1 MPIVLMR
8 LVHRIAAR
16 SWRTPALAMLGAA
29 VVGWLLIVAFEEP
42 DAEIRNPLHYLWYC
56 FVSATT
62 VGYGDLYP
70 ESAGG
75 RIGGVLVVVAGLTA
89 GLMLF
94 AELTLWMAKGRT
106 MKANGRAALHHR
118 GHIVIIGYEREGLR
132 SIIGQLR
139 PDPQFA
145 KTPVVTV
152 FWPDQLVGENPDPDL
167 YDVVLFD
174 ETALERA
181 AVADAR
187 TVLVVGHNDD
197 ETVRV
202 MLTVSAF
209 LRRDGAK
216 PSQHLLAGVHDGG
229 SRTEINEA
237 LALISPD
244 IEPVDIDDPA
254 VVAVAV
260 RNPGVAQIYHN
271 LASTLDNDSTL
282 FRVNVPEDAGE
293 WPRLD
298 LAIFLLRRGSTLLAV
313 GESHRPNA
321 RFRLSTQP
329 DEVVKGG
336 QCLMALPLAS
346 GLGGPPSAG
355 NAVRSLASLRLAQGL
370 ASRSGFSQA
379 RNLPSDAIAN
389 LEVRSG

>member
-1 MPIVLMR
+1 MPIFMR
-8 LVHRIAAR
+8 LIHRIAAR
-16 SWRTPALAMLGAA
+16 SWRAPALVMLGAA
-29 VVGWLLIVAFEEP
+29 AVGWLLIMAFEKP
-42 DAEIRNPLHYLWYC
+42 GSEIRDPLHYLWY
-56 FVSATT
+56 FFISATT

-70 ESAGG
+70 ETAGG
-75 RIGGVLVVVAGLTA
+75 RIGGVLVIVAGLTA

-118 GHIVIIGYEREGLR
+118 GHIVIVGYERDGLPA
-132 SIIGQLR
+132 IIGQLR
-139 PDPQFA
+139 ADPQFV

-152 FWPDQLVGENPDPDL
+152 FWPDQLPGENPDPDL

-174 ETALERA
+174 DTAFERA
-181 AVADAR
+181 ALADAR
-187 TVLVVGHNDD
+187 AVLVVGHNDD

-202 MLTVSAF
+202 MLGVQAF
-209 LRRDGAK
+209 LRRNGGQ

-229 SRTEINEA
+229 SRVEITEA

-254 VVAVAV
+254 VVAVAI

-271 LASTLDNDSTL
+271 LASTLDSDSTL
-282 FRVNVPEDAGE
+282 FRVDVPEDAGE

-321 RFRLSTQP
+321 RFRLTADP
-329 DEVVKGG
+329 DEKVKGG
-336 QCLMALPLAS
+336 Q
-346 GLGGPPSAG
+346 
-355 NAVRSLASLRLAQGL
+355 SLAIVAPDRPRIPWRDL
-370 ASRSGFSQA
+370 
-379 RNLPSDAIAN
+379 
-389 LEVRSG
+389 